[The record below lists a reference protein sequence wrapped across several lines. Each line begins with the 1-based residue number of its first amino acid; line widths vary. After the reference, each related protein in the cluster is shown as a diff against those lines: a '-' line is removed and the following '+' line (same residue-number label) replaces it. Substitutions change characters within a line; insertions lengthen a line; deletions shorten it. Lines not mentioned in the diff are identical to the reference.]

1 MCEYCKISY
10 KLITQLHLSTKHNS
24 NIAKYQKQFPK
35 AKIRPDYNCEN
46 CDVLVTHRK
55 SSRAKYCPDCAV
67 KINKLNV
74 LYNVRKHNAKRKK
87 YLERSFTIANLEHGI
102 QVDEVKERGVTRV
115 SPTHSA
121 WDFVPNGQDV
131 KGTVSERDLTPNK
144 EGRIPAAI
152 RLRKQIQYIKDR
164 GKR

>member
-1 MCEYCKISY
+1 M
-10 KLITQLHLSTKHNS
+10 ITQLHLSAKHNS
-24 NIAKYQKQFPK
+24 NIAEYQKKFPN
-35 AKIRPDYNCEN
+35 AKIRPDYNCES

-55 SSRAKYCPDCAV
+55 SSRAKYCPDCAI

-74 LYNVRKHNAKRKK
+74 LYNVRKHNAKRKR
-87 YLERSFTIANLEHGI
+87 YLERSFTLANLEHGI
-102 QVDEVKERGVTRV
+102 QIDEVKERGVTRV

-131 KGTVSERDLTPNK
+131 RGTVSERDLTPNK
-144 EGRIPAAI
+144 DGRIPAAV

-164 GKR
+164 HKR